1 MLEFEP
7 TVISAHGIWIN
18 PDLYAMESVSTVLSD
33 RLYNSGAI
41 PGEGPFHYNRDWAQ
55 QPERFGF
62 VKVDQLPFLD
72 VYKRY

>member
-1 MLEFEP
+1 
-7 TVISAHGIWIN
+7 
-18 PDLYAMESVSTVLSD
+18 MESVSTVLSD